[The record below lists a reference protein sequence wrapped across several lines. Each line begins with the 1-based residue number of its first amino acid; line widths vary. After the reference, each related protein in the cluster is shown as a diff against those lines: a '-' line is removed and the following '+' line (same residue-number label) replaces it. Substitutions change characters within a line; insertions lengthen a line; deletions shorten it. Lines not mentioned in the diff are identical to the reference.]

1 MHKIKLDENGITL
14 DGFRLNFVKDYQITG
29 STDELTELKITLFV
43 DDSDSFQSPKYE
55 FKL

>member
-14 DGFRLNFVKDYQITG
+14 DGFRLKFVKDYKIAG

-43 DDSDSFQSPKYE
+43 DDSNSFQSPKYE
-55 FKL
+55 LKP

>member
-29 STDELTELKITLFV
+29 SAGEATELKITLLV
-43 DDSDSFQSPKYE
+43 DDSDSFKGTKYAL
-55 FKL
+55 KP

>member
-29 STDELTELKITLFV
+29 SADEPTELKITLFV
-43 DDSDSFQSPKYE
+43 DDSDSFKGPKYAL
-55 FKL
+55 KP

>member
-14 DGFRLNFVKDYQITG
+14 DGFRLNVVKDYQITG
-29 STDELTELKITLFV
+29 SAGEPTELKITLLV
-43 DDSDSFQSPKYE
+43 DDSDSFKAPKYE

>member
-14 DGFRLNFVKDYQITG
+14 DGFKLSFVKDYQITG
-29 STDELTELKITLFV
+29 SAGEATELKITLLV
-43 DDSDSFQSPKYE
+43 DDSDSFKRQKYE